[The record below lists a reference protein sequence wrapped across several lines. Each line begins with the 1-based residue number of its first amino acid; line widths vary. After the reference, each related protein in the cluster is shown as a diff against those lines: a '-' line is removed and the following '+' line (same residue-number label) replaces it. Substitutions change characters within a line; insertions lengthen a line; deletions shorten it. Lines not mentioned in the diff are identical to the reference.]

1 MQTMGCGCRGKCQC
15 GKVKEIVYPT
25 REEVKNTYSE
35 ETVKHIYPSHT
46 TVVNNH
52 TIRNEYYYPHTT
64 SYEERVREVEV
75 RGAQDRPGTNGD
87 VGGVMDHDHHH
98 HHHHHGGGRPCG
110 CGWGPCRCR
119 RRGWW

>member
-1 MQTMGCGCRGKCQC
+1 MQKMYCGCRGKCQC
-15 GKVKEIVYPT
+15 GKVKEIVHPV

-52 TIRNEYYYPHTT
+52 TIRNEYFYPHTT
-64 SYEERVREVEV
+64 SYEERVREVDV
-75 RGAQDRPGTNGD
+75 RGAQERPGVGGD
-87 VGGVMDHDHHH
+87 VAGVMDDRRGFGKHH
-98 HHHHHGGGRPCG
+98 CG
-110 CGWGPCRCR
+110 CGGHRACGCQR